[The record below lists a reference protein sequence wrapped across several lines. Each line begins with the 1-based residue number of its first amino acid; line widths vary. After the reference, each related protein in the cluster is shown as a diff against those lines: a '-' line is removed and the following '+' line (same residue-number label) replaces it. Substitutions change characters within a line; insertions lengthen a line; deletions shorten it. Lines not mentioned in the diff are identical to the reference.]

1 MMPELPEAE
10 VVETKK
16 VEPHRPLLIL
26 GFIGPG
32 LVGSI
37 AVSHLVRE
45 LKMEEIAHLRSKY
58 LPPVAVFLEG
68 RLHHPFR
75 IYATQDGKLFA
86 SFTEVPI
93 PPEGLYPI
101 ASCLLEWAEGKGV
114 EEVVVLEGLPVEGLP
129 GERPKLCVAEG
140 ERCRVLEGKGVKMAS
155 QGVITGIAGAIL
167 NECLTRRI
175 VGTAFL
181 TPAILFLPDAE
192 GAAVLLE
199 ALDDAFGL
207 KVDVSAL
214 REQGKEMEKRLE
226 EMASAYR
233 AMRARERMG
242 PETIY
247 G

>member
-10 VVETKK
+10 IVETKK
-16 VEPHRPLLIL
+16 VEPNHPLLVL

-37 AVSHLVRE
+37 AVSHLVKE

-68 RLHHPFR
+68 KLHHPFR
-75 IYATQDGKLFA
+75 IYSTKDGRLLA
-86 SFTEVPI
+86 SFTEIPI
-93 PPEGLYPI
+93 PPEGFYPI
-101 ASCLLEWAEGKGV
+101 ASTLLEWAEGKGV
-114 EEVVVLEGLPVEGLP
+114 GEVVVLEGLPVEGLP
-129 GERPKLCVAEG
+129 VERPKLCVAEE
-140 ERCRVLEGKGVKMAS
+140 ERCKALEGKGVKMAS
-155 QGVITGIAGAIL
+155 QGVIAGIAGAIL
-167 NECLTRRI
+167 NECLNRKITGI
-175 VGTAFL
+175 ALL

-199 ALDDAFGL
+199 ALSEAFGL
-207 KVDVSAL
+207 KVDVSSL

-226 EMASAYR
+226 EMANAYR
-233 AMRARERMG
+233 TMKARERMG

>member
-1 MMPELPEAE
+1 MPELPEAE

-16 VEPHRPLLIL
+16 VEPNRPLLVL

-45 LKMEEIAHLRSKY
+45 LKMEEIAHLRSRY

-75 IYATQDGKLFA
+75 IYSTGDGRLFA

-93 PPEGLYPI
+93 PPEGFYPI
-101 ASCLLEWAEGKGV
+101 ASGLLEWAEGKGV

-129 GERPKLCVAEG
+129 KERPKLCVAEE
-140 ERCRVLEGKGVKMAS
+140 ERCKILEGKGVKMAS

-167 NECLTRRI
+167 NECLNRKL

-181 TPAILFLPDAE
+181 TPAVLFLPDAE

-199 ALDDAFGL
+199 ALNDSFGL

-226 EMASAYR
+226 EMANAYR
-233 AMRARERMG
+233 TMKARERMG
-242 PETIY
+242 PESIY

>member
-1 MMPELPEAE
+1 MMPEPPEAE
-10 VVETKK
+10 VVETRR
-16 VEPHRPLLIL
+16 VEPHRPLLVL

-45 LKMEEIAHLRSKY
+45 LKMEEVAYVRSKY

-75 IYATQDGKLFA
+75 IYSTPDGRLFA

-101 ASCLLEWAEGKGV
+101 ASRLLEWAEGKGV

-129 GERPKLCVAEG
+129 TERPKLCVAEE
-140 ERCRVLEGKGVKMAS
+140 ERCRALEGKGVKVAS
-155 QGVITGIAGAIL
+155 QGIIAGIAGAIL
-167 NECLTRRI
+167 NECLVRKI
-175 VGTAFL
+175 VGIAFL
-181 TPAILFLPDAE
+181 TPAVLFLPDAE

-199 ALDDAFGL
+199 ALRDAFGVE
-207 KVDVSAL
+207 VDLTPL
-214 REQGKEMEKRLE
+214 REQGKEMAKRLE
-226 EMASAYR
+226 EMANAYR
-233 AMRARERMG
+233 SLRARERAG
-242 PETIY
+242 LESIY

>member
-1 MMPELPEAE
+1 MPELPEAE

-16 VEPHRPLLIL
+16 VEPNRPLLVL

-45 LKMEEIAHLRSKY
+45 LKMEEVAHLRSRY

-75 IYATQDGKLFA
+75 IYATPEGKLFA

-101 ASCLLEWAEGKGV
+101 ASGLLEWAEGKGV

-129 GERPKLCVAEG
+129 VERPKLCVAEE
-140 ERCRVLEGKGVKMAS
+140 ERCKILEGKGVKMAS

-167 NECLTRRI
+167 NECLNRKL

-181 TPAILFLPDAE
+181 TPAVLFLPDAE

-199 ALDDAFGL
+199 ALSDSFGL

-226 EMASAYR
+226 EMANAYR
-233 AMRARERMG
+233 TMKARERMG
-242 PETIY
+242 PESIY